1 MSDAYAITLAS
12 LHQDMVRLDR
22 VASNL
27 ANVSTPGYKRV
38 VVAVQP
44 FADVVEQG
52 LSALSPSTDEQK
64 AASMASGVMVDGVDE
79 GRGVLDTRSDMRTG
93 ALKTTGEPLDVALES
108 EGWFEVA
115 TPTGPA
121 YTRQGAFHAD
131 AQGRLVTAQG
141 YPVMGKGGEIRLTT
155 STPKIDATGVVTE
168 PDATFAGAATNAPG
182 IAVGQLTVVRFAH
195 PKRLN
200 RLGDGLVAPGPDLTM
215 ADDADIR
222 IREGA
227 LEGSNVNSM
236 DEMLQLMRTMRH
248 FESMQKIAQGYDEML
263 GTALTKLGDLS

>member
-1 MSDAYAITLAS
+1 MSDAYAIALAS

-27 ANVSTPGYKRV
+27 ANVSTPGYKRMI
-38 VVAVQP
+38 VAVQP
-44 FADVVEQG
+44 FAEVVDG
-52 LSALSPSTDEQK
+52 L
-64 AASMASGVMVDGVDE
+64 AASLVPGAGVDRATAMASGVIVDGADE
-79 GRGVLDTRSDMRTG
+79 GRGVLDTRTDMHPGT
-93 ALKTTGEPLDVALES
+93 LKTTGEPLDLALES

-115 TPTGPA
+115 TPSGPA

-155 STPKIDATGVVTE
+155 TTPKIDATGVVTE
-168 PDATFAGAATNAPG
+168 PDATFAGASTNAPG
-182 IAVGQLTVVRFAH
+182 IAVGQLKVVRFAH
-195 PKRLN
+195 PERLT
-200 RLGDGLVAPGPDLTM
+200 RLGDGLMAPGPELTI

-222 IREGA
+222 VRQGA

-263 GTALTKLGDLS
+263 GTALTKLGDLA